1 MKSMQ
6 ERLAEEMKE
15 AMKARDDLRLSTIRM
30 VRSSVKN
37 KEIEKR
43 RELDEQEMAEVIS
56 SLVKQRRESIRMFAD
71 AGRADL
77 VAKEERELE
86 VLSAFLPPQLSEE
99 EIGVLVAKAVTDTAA
114 TGASDM
120 GRVMKALMPLVSGKA
135 DGRVVSDLVKRALT

>member
-15 AMKARDDLRLSTIRM
+15 AMKSRDDLRLSTIRM

-56 SLVKQRRESIRMFAD
+56 SLVKQRRESIRMFAE
-71 AGRADL
+71 AGRTDL

-86 VLSAFLPPQLSEE
+86 VLSAFLPPQLSAE
-99 EIGVLVAKAVTDTAA
+99 EIGVLVAEAVRE
-114 TGASDM
+114 TGASGPSDM
-120 GRVMKALMPLVSGKA
+120 GRVMKVLLPRVSGKA
-135 DGRVVSDLVKRALT
+135 DGRVVSDLVKRALA